1 MPKLYGRINIYSVIA
16 VFYTTIENTLAPPLG
31 VREAL

>member
-1 MPKLYGRINIYSVIA
+1 MPKLYGRINIYSLIA